1 MYSNCRLQKLSSRG
15 VGQII
20 VLLAPVIIGLFVHG
34 MHVNRLGLYWDDG
47 EQFMQGWQAADGNSI
62 RFILSDTFGYLR
74 AERPVAHF
82 LMMIHRAAFAFSL
95 SALHWSLVVLLVLN
109 AVVLETIA
117 LRIVKEHWFVFA
129 VGVIFLTYP
138 LPPLH
143 AIWPATAHH
152 LWACLLALL
161 TILFSDY
168 GLRITEMRRL
178 TCYVFAGATYLASL
192 LTHEVFALIPP
203 AFVSLYVLSKNG
215 QNTAEWYHFGQ
226 ISLYKPA
233 LWWLSVLVGVLGVYG
248 LWRVLILPMY
258 GTYVYSTSA
267 IELNPIMLAKKVLV
281 GVKIAFNPWSPVLGR
296 IAVSP
301 PPLTYVFVSASL
313 FTVIWL
319 LTLWLLRRS
328 PVSAHPDRG
337 DSVNI
342 PGDGHWVQAAIIG
355 IAFIVAAAVALAVAP
370 TWISMDFG
378 AMVSLRANLVATV
391 GVALLLPALFVLL
404 ARFYHR
410 SPTLFGVMALVGLI
424 YIGFIGAPKA
434 DAIFSHISGTPML
447 FGRYNFAYGS
457 LLKDVLVVMLVTIMT
472 ILSWAHHKQLGTW
485 RRGAYGRAAVMPH
498 GNACLLSGA
507 VASLVLLGTL
517 FHFSI
522 KEELATEW
530 RRHKTMLEQLRTLAP
545 AVKDNTF
552 IVIVRRGPGGC
563 PSAPYCVHWALSP
576 YFLVLYDNWTIIAN
590 TDQNLRF
597 YADGVESIYWG
608 ALATWFPPGVKGGP
622 TLTHAT

>member
-1 MYSNCRLQKLSSRG
+1 D
-15 VGQII
+15 I
-20 VLLAPVIIGLFVHG
+20 V
-34 MHVNRLGLYWDDG
+34 
-47 EQFMQGWQAADGNSI
+47 
-62 RFILSDTFGYLR
+62 RFILSDTFSYLR

-129 VGVIFLTYP
+129 VGIIFVTYP
-138 LPPLH
+138 LSPLQT
-143 AIWPATAHH
+143 IWPATAPS

-168 GLRITEMRRL
+168 GLRATELRRL
-178 TCYVFAGATYLASL
+178 TWYALAAATYMASL

-215 QNTAEWYHFGQ
+215 QNTPEWYHFGR

-233 LWWLSVLVGVLGVYG
+233 LWCLSVLLGVFGIYG
-248 LWRVLILPMY
+248 LWRVLILPMD
-258 GTYVYSTSA
+258 GTYVDPTSA

-301 PPLTYVFVSASL
+301 PSLTYVFVSASL
-313 FTVIWL
+313 FAVVWF

-328 PVSAHPDRG
+328 PVSDHPDRG
-337 DSVNI
+337 DAVHI

-355 IAFIVAAAVALAVAP
+355 IAFIVAAAVAIGVSP
-370 TWISMDFG
+370 MWISMDLG
-378 AMVSLRANLVATV
+378 TMVSLRVNFVATV
-391 GVALLLPALFVLL
+391 GIALFLPALFVLL
-404 ARFYHR
+404 LRFSPR
-410 SPTLFGVMALVGLI
+410 SPPLAGVLPLVGLI

-472 ILSWAHHKQLGTW
+472 ILSCARHKQRGSW
-485 RRGAYGRAAVMPH
+485 RRGAYGRTAV
-498 GNACLLSGA
+498 
-507 VASLVLLGTL
+507 
-517 FHFSI
+517 
-522 KEELATEW
+522 
-530 RRHKTMLEQLRTLAP
+530 
-545 AVKDNTF
+545 
-552 IVIVRRGPGGC
+552 
-563 PSAPYCVHWALSP
+563 
-576 YFLVLYDNWTIIAN
+576 
-590 TDQNLRF
+590 
-597 YADGVESIYWG
+597 
-608 ALATWFPPGVKGGP
+608 
-622 TLTHAT
+622 

>member
-1 MYSNCRLQKLSSRG
+1 MYADFRLQTLSSRS
-15 VGQII
+15 VSQIVVI
-20 VLLAPVIIGLFVHG
+20 LATVMIGLFVHG
-34 MHVNRLGLYWDDG
+34 MHVSRLGLYQDDTVQLMHG
-47 EQFMQGWQAADGNSI
+47 LQGADGDII
-62 RFILSDTFGYLR
+62 RFILSDTFSYLR

-168 GLRITEMRRL
+168 GLRTTELQRL
-178 TCYVFAGATYLASL
+178 TRYVLAAITYIGSL

-215 QNTAEWYHFGQ
+215 QNTPEWYRFGR

-233 LWWLSVLVGVLGVYG
+233 LWWLSVLVGVFGVYG

-258 GTYVYSTSA
+258 GTYVYPTSA
-267 IELNPIMLAKKVLV
+267 IGLNPIMLAKKILV
-281 GVKIAFNPWSPVLGR
+281 GVKIAFNPWPPVLGR

-301 PPLTYVFVSASL
+301 PSLTYVFVSASL
-313 FTVIWL
+313 FTVVWL
-319 LTLWLLRRS
+319 LTLWLLGRS
-328 PVSAHPDRG
+328 TISAHPDR
-337 DSVNI
+337 DDVVHI
-342 PGDGHWVQAAIIG
+342 PGGDHWVQAAIIG
-355 IAFIVAAAVALAVAP
+355 IAFIIAAAVAIGVSP
-370 TWISMDFG
+370 MWISMDLG
-378 AMVSLRANLVATV
+378 TMVSLRVNFVATV
-391 GVALLLPALFVLL
+391 GVALLLPALVVLL

-424 YIGFIGAPKA
+424 YIGFIGEPKA
-434 DAIFSHISGTPML
+434 DAIFSHISGMPVL

-457 LLKDVLVVMLVTIMT
+457 LLKAYVL
-472 ILSWAHHKQLGTW
+472 A
-485 RRGAYGRAAVMPH
+485 
-498 GNACLLSGA
+498 
-507 VASLVLLGTL
+507 
-517 FHFSI
+517 
-522 KEELATEW
+522 
-530 RRHKTMLEQLRTLAP
+530 
-545 AVKDNTF
+545 
-552 IVIVRRGPGGC
+552 
-563 PSAPYCVHWALSP
+563 
-576 YFLVLYDNWTIIAN
+576 
-590 TDQNLRF
+590 
-597 YADGVESIYWG
+597 
-608 ALATWFPPGVKGGP
+608 
-622 TLTHAT
+622 